1 MEKDFMLPMQ
11 EAKKRRM
18 STGIKNAGTFTRH
31 TEQKLPLPL
40 LVLFSLGAVSG

>member
-1 MEKDFMLPMQ
+1 MENDFMLPMQ

-31 TEQKLPLPL
+31 TELPLPL